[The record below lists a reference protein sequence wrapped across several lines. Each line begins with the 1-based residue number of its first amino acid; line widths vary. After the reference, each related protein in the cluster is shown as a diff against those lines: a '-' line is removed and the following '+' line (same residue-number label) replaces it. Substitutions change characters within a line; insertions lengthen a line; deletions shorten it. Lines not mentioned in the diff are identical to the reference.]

1 MIAFR
6 PMRILIAVAL
16 LSSLAAAPPAT
27 AQTYEPTRPRTWA
40 NPVDV
45 DYKYNF
51 EQTHRGIS
59 YRTGA
64 DPVIVLHR
72 DRYFLFQT
80 LADGY
85 WTSIDLLDWT
95 YVQPNKWPF
104 ESNVAPAAVSDGE
117 RLYLM
122 QSAFEPRPLLV
133 SEHPETGQWD
143 WHTRVLPPVPGA
155 VSRNEEGSFG
165 EGGLPADRL
174 PPGPWD
180 PGLFIDG
187 PSEGGDGKWY
197 LYWGSSNVYP
207 LYGVEIDPTPPVRF
221 VGEPVRL
228 HVLHPDRHGWERF
241 GQDHSGALPDG
252 TAIKPF
258 MEGAWMTRH
267 AGRYYLQYGAPGT
280 EYNAYANGV
289 YVADS
294 PLGPF
299 EYAPYNPI
307 SYKPGGFVEG
317 AGHGSTFQDR
327 HGNWWNTGTPWIGH
341 NWTFERR
348 IAMFPGGFTPDGQM
362 HFSSRFGDYPQRM
375 PTERVSD
382 PDDLFTGWFPLSY
395 KVQAEASST
404 RGEFAPDRAVD
415 ENPRTFWVADRNEP
429 GQTLT
434 LDLGGMKRVHAVQV
448 NYADYRSGVYAERP
462 DIRTRFRILW
472 SRDGADWRV
481 FADLSD
487 SNRDRPNAYVEGEA
501 PVDARFIRYEHGEV
515 AAANLAIS
523 DLRVFGTA
531 DGLAP
536 QRPTARVER
545 GEDQRNALVRIQPVS
560 NALGYNVRWGTAPDR
575 LFLTYQVYADDL
587 RDGGDQ
593 LEIRALN
600 TGVDYWFAV
609 EAFSPSGVSPL
620 SATVRVPA
628 R

>member
-1 MIAFR
+1 
-6 PMRILIAVAL
+6 MRSTVLTALAALIAL
-16 LSSLAAAPPAT
+16 PAAAQEA
-27 AQTYEPTRPRTWA
+27 RPRTWA

-51 EQTHRGIS
+51 EQTHRGVS

-85 WTSIDLLDWT
+85 WTSPDLVDWT
-95 YVQPNKWPF
+95 YVQPNRWPF
-104 ESNVAPAAVSDGE
+104 ESNVAPAARSDGE

-122 QSAFEPRPLLV
+122 QSAFEPRPVLV
-133 SEHPETGQWD
+133 SEHPETGQWE
-143 WHTRVLPPVPGA
+143 WHTRILPPVPGA

-165 EGGLPADRL
+165 EGGLPDDKL

-180 PGLFIDG
+180 PDLFIDD
-187 PSEGGDGKWY
+187 DGRWY

-207 LYGVEIDPTPPVRF
+207 LYAAEVDPTPPMRF
-221 VGEPVRL
+221 ISDVVKL

-241 GQDHSGALPDG
+241 GQDHSGALPNG
-252 TAIKPF
+252 TAINPY
-258 MEGAWMTRH
+258 MEGAWMTKH
-267 AGRYYLQYGAPGT
+267 GGRYYLQYGAPGT
-280 EYNAYANGV
+280 EFNAYANGV

-362 HFSSRFGDYPQRM
+362 HFTSRFGDYPQRM
-375 PTERVSD
+375 PDGPVSD
-382 PDDLFTGWFPLSY
+382 PSSLFTGWFPLSY
-395 KVQAEASST
+395 RAAATASST
-404 RGEFAPDRAVD
+404 RGEFGADRATD
-415 ENPRTFWVADRNEP
+415 ENPRTFWVADRNEA

-434 LDLGGMKRVHAVQV
+434 LDLGAVKRVHAVQV
-448 NYADYRSGVYAERP
+448 NYADHEAGVYAERP

-472 SRDGADWRV
+472 SADGQDWRV

-487 SNRDRPNAYVEGEA
+487 SDRDRPNAYLEGET

-515 AAANLAIS
+515 AGANLAIA
-523 DLRVFGTA
+523 DLRVFGTVE
-531 DGLAP
+531 GTAP
-536 QRPTARVER
+536 ARPEATVTR
-545 GEDQRNALVRIQPVS
+545 GEDQRNALVRIQPVEG
-560 NALGYNVRWGTAPDR
+560 ALGYNVRWGTAPDR
-575 LFLTYQVYADDL
+575 LFLTYQIYADDL
-587 RDGGDQ
+587 AAAQDQ

-600 TGVDYWFAV
+600 VGVDYWFAV
-609 EAFSPSGVSPL
+609 EAFSPAGVSAL
-620 SATVRVPA
+620 GEVINVPA
-628 R
+628 N

>member
-1 MIAFR
+1 
-6 PMRILIAVAL
+6 MRTTVLTALAALIAL
-16 LSSLAAAPPAT
+16 PAS
-27 AQTYEPTRPRTWA
+27 AQEARPRTWA

-45 DYKYNF
+45 DYRYNF

-85 WTSIDLLDWT
+85 WTSTDLLDWT
-95 YVQPNKWPF
+95 FVQPNRWPF

-133 SEHPETGQWD
+133 SEHPETGHWA
-143 WHTRVLPPVPGA
+143 WHTRILPPVPGA
-155 VSRNEEGSFG
+155 VSRNEEGAFG
-165 EGGLPADRL
+165 EGGLPDDRL

-180 PGLFIDG
+180 PDLFIDT
-187 PSEGGDGKWY
+187 PESGGDGRWY

-207 LYGVEIDPTPPVRF
+207 LYAAEIDPTPPVRF
-221 VGEPVRL
+221 IGDVVKL

-241 GQDHSGALPDG
+241 GQDHSGTLPNG
-252 TAIKPF
+252 TAIAPY
-258 MEGAWMTRH
+258 MEGAWMTKH
-267 AGRYYLQYGAPGT
+267 GGRYYLQYGAPGT
-280 EYNAYANGV
+280 EFNAYANGV

-299 EYAPYNPI
+299 EYAPYNPV

-327 HGNWWNTGTPWIGH
+327 HGNWWNTGTPWVGH

-375 PTERVSD
+375 PDGPVKD
-382 PDDLFTGWFPLSY
+382 PESLFTGWFPLSY
-395 KVQAEASST
+395 RAAATASST
-404 RGEFAPDRAVD
+404 RGEFGADRATD
-415 ENPRTFWVADRNEP
+415 ENPRTFWVADRDAA

-434 LDLGGMKRVHAVQV
+434 LDLGAVKRVHAVQV
-448 NYADYRSGVYAERP
+448 NYADHQSGVYAERP

-472 SRDGADWRV
+472 SADGEDWRV

-487 SNRDRPNAYVEGEA
+487 SERDRPNAYLEGDA
-501 PVDARFIRYEHGEV
+501 PVDARFIRYDHGEV
-515 AAANLAIS
+515 AGANLAIA
-523 DLRVFGTA
+523 DLRVFGTVE
-531 DGLAP
+531 GPAP
-536 QRPTARVER
+536 ARPEATVTRD
-545 GEDQRNALVRIQPVS
+545 EDQRNALVRIAPVEG
-560 NALGYNVRWGTAPDR
+560 ALGYNVRWGTAADR
-575 LFLTYQVYADDL
+575 LFLTYQIYADDL
-587 RDGGDQ
+587 AAAHNQ
-593 LEIRALN
+593 LEVRALN
-600 TGVDYWFAV
+600 LGVDYWFAV
-609 EAFSPSGVSPL
+609 EAFSPAGVSEL
-620 SATVRVPA
+620 GDVIAVPA

>member
-1 MIAFR
+1 
-6 PMRILIAVAL
+6 MRRLT
-16 LSSLAAAPPAT
+16 SLAAALAMAASALPAS
-27 AQTYEPTRPRTWA
+27 AQDGRPRTWA

-51 EQTHRGIS
+51 EQTHEGIS

-64 DPVIVLHR
+64 DPVIVLHG
-72 DRYFLFQT
+72 DRYYLFQT

-85 WTSIDLLDWT
+85 WTSDDLLDWR
-95 YVQPNKWPF
+95 YVTPNKWPF

-122 QSAFEPRPLLV
+122 QSSVEPRPLLV
-133 SEHPETGQWD
+133 SEHPETGRWD
-143 WHTRVLPPVPGA
+143 WHSRLMPRVPGA
-155 VSRNEEGSFG
+155 VHVSQQRDMAPE
-165 EGGLPADRL
+165 AL

-187 PSEGGDGKWY
+187 PGEGGDGKWY
-197 LYWGSSNVYP
+197 LYWGSSNLFP
-207 LYGVEIDPTPPVRF
+207 LYGSELDPAPPMAF
-221 VGEPVRL
+221 VGRPTRL
-228 HVLHPDRHGWERF
+228 HTLHPDRHGWERF
-241 GQDHSGALPDG
+241 GQDHSGTLPDG
-252 TAIKPF
+252 KPIDPF
-258 MEGAWMTRH
+258 MEGAWMTKH
-267 AGRYYLQYGAPGT
+267 GGRYYLQYGAPGT
-280 EYNAYANGV
+280 EYNAYANGT
-289 YVADS
+289 YVGDS

-299 EYAPYNPI
+299 EYAPYNPV

-375 PTERVSD
+375 PTERIED
-382 PDDLFTGWFPLSY
+382 PGSLFTGWFPLSY
-395 KVQAEASST
+395 RAVAEASST
-404 RGEFAPDRAVD
+404 EGEFTADRATD
-415 ENPRTFWVADRNEP
+415 ENPRTFWVAGSNTP
-429 GQTLT
+429 GETLT
-434 LDLGGMKRVHAVQV
+434 LDLGGTKRVHAVQV
-448 NYADYRSGVYAERP
+448 NYADYKSGIYMERP

-487 SNRDRPNAYVEGEA
+487 SERDRPNAYVEGEQ

-536 QRPTARVER
+536 ERPALRVER
-545 GEDQRNALVRIQPVS
+545 GDDQRNAAVHVSPVS
-560 NALGYNVRWGTAPDR
+560 NALGYNIRWGTAPDR
-575 LFLTYQVYADDL
+575 LFLTYQVYFDDL
-587 RDGGDQ
+587 AQMNDR
-593 LEIRALN
+593 LEVRALN
-600 TGVDYWFAV
+600 VGVDYWFAV
-609 EAFSPSGVSPL
+609 EAFSPGGVSPL
-620 SATVRVPA
+620 SRVVAVPA
-628 R
+628 KD

>member
-1 MIAFR
+1 MFR
-6 PMRILIAVAL
+6 ALPLLMTALIAL
-16 LSSLAAAPPAT
+16 PAAAQEA
-27 AQTYEPTRPRTWA
+27 RPRTWA

-72 DRYFLFQT
+72 NRYFLFQT

-85 WTSIDLLDWT
+85 WTSENLLDWT

-133 SEHPETGQWD
+133 SEHPETGQWE
-143 WHTRVLPPVPGA
+143 WHTRILPPVPGA
-155 VSRNEEGSFG
+155 VSRNEEGSYG
-165 EGGLPADRL
+165 EGGLPADKL

-180 PGLFIDG
+180 PGLFIDD
-187 PSEGGDGKWY
+187 DGKWY

-207 LYGVEIDPTPPVRF
+207 LYGAQIDPKPPVSF
-221 VGEPVRL
+221 VGEPVKL

-241 GQDHSGALPDG
+241 GQDHSGGLPDG
-252 TAIKPF
+252 TAINPY
-258 MEGAWMTRH
+258 MEGAWMTKH

-289 YVADS
+289 YVGDS

-299 EYAPYNPI
+299 EYAPYNPV

-327 HGNWWNTGTPWIGH
+327 YGNWWNTGTPWIGH

-375 PTERVSD
+375 PTGKVDD
-382 PDDLFTGWFPLSY
+382 PESLFTGWFPLSY
-395 KVQAEASST
+395 RASAAASST
-404 RGEFAPDRAVD
+404 HGEFTADRAVD
-415 ENPRTFWVADRNEP
+415 ENPRTFWVAGTNRSGE
-429 GQTLT
+429 TLT
-434 LDLGGMKRVHAVQV
+434 LDLGAVKTVHAVQV
-448 NYADYRSGVYAERP
+448 NYADHQSGIYAERP

-472 SRDGADWRV
+472 SRDGQDWRV

-487 SNRDRPNAYVEGEA
+487 SERDRPNAYAEGERA
-501 PVDARFIRYEHGEV
+501 VEARYVRYEHGEV

-523 DLRVFGTA
+523 DFRVFGTA
-531 DGLAP
+531 DGPAP
-536 QRPTARVER
+536 GRPAVRVER
-545 GEDQRNALVRIQPVS
+545 GEDQRDATVRITPVS
-560 NALGYNVRWGTAPDR
+560 GALGYNIRWGTAPDR

-587 RDGGDQ
+587 RAQGDQ
-593 LEIRALN
+593 QAVRALN

-609 EAFSPSGVSPL
+609 EAFSPSGVSAL
-620 SATVRVPA
+620 SQVVAVPA
-628 R
+628 RD

>member
-1 MIAFR
+1 MRQTLPIA
-6 PMRILIAVAL
+6 
-16 LSSLAAAPPAT
+16 LAAALLAVPAA
-27 AQTYEPTRPRTWA
+27 AQEARPRTWA

-85 WTSIDLLDWT
+85 WTSGNLLDWT
-95 YVQPNKWPF
+95 YVQPDKWPF

-133 SEHPETGQWD
+133 SEHPETGHWD
-143 WHTRVLPPVPGA
+143 WHTRILPPVPGA
-155 VSRNEEGSFG
+155 VSRNEEGG
-165 EGGLPADRL
+165 YGDGGLPQGKL

-180 PGLFIDG
+180 PDLFIDD
-187 PSEGGDGKWY
+187 DGRWY

-207 LYGVEIDPTPPVRF
+207 MYGAELDPTPPMRF
-221 VGEPVRL
+221 VGEPVAL
-228 HVLHPDRHGWERF
+228 HVLHPDEHGWERF
-241 GQDHSGALPDG
+241 GQDHSGTLPNG
-252 TAIKPF
+252 TAINPY

-267 AGRYYLQYGAPGT
+267 DGRYYLQYGAPGT
-280 EYNAYANGV
+280 EYNAYANGT
-289 YVADS
+289 YVGSS

-299 EYAPYNPI
+299 EYAPYNPV

-327 HGNWWNTGTPWIGH
+327 YGNWWNTGTPWIGH

-375 PTERVSD
+375 PTGKVDD
-382 PDDLFTGWFPLSY
+382 PDSLFTGWFPLSY
-395 KVQAEASST
+395 KAEAVASST
-404 RGEFAPDRAVD
+404 EGEFSADRATD
-415 ENPRTFWVADRNEP
+415 ENPRTFWVASANRP
-429 GQTLT
+429 GETLT
-434 LDLGGMKRVHAVQV
+434 LDLGGIKRVHAVQV
-448 NYADYRSGVYAERP
+448 NYADYQSGIYAERP
-462 DIRTRFRILW
+462 GIRTRFRILW
-472 SRDGADWRV
+472 STDGAEWRV

-487 SNRDRPNAYVEGEA
+487 SERDRPNAYVEGER

-515 AAANLAIS
+515 AAAHLAIS
-523 DLRVFGTA
+523 DLRVFGTS
-531 DGLAP
+531 DGVAP
-536 QRPTARVER
+536 ERPTDVRVER
-545 GEDQRNALVRIQPVS
+545 GRDQRNATVHIAPVS
-560 NALGYNVRWGTAPDR
+560 GALGYNVRWGVAPDR
-575 LFLTYQVYADDL
+575 LFLTYQVYGDDL
-587 RDGGDQ
+587 REMGDQ
-593 LEIRALN
+593 LEVRALN

-609 EAFSPSGVSPL
+609 EAFSPNGVSPL
-620 SATVRVPA
+620 SRVVRVPA
-628 R
+628 HR